1 MEKLTDLEAG
11 QASSSAEPAT
21 SNAPEVVPVPRP
33 DPEGSDSSSDWDT
46 SSSEISDDLG
56 SERAFDWDDGP
67 NTATD
72 NPPTVRYCPY
82 FPEGE
87 TAEQCKARIVRIV
100 DMQKKCHGKSKTRGS
115 N

>member
-1 MEKLTDLEAG
+1 MEKPTDLEAG
-11 QASSSAEPAT
+11 QTSASAAPAT
-21 SNAPEVVPVPRP
+21 SKAYEAVPGTRL
-33 DPEGSDSSSDWDT
+33 DSDDDSSSDWDI
-46 SSSEISDDLG
+46 SSSEVSDDLG
-56 SERAFDWDDGP
+56 SERAFDWDDRP

-87 TAEQCKARIVRIV
+87 TEEQCKSRIVRIV
-100 DMQKKCHGKSKTRGS
+100 DMQKKCHGKSKRGS